1 VNWLCACVLSC
12 SIGAATVSSQAPLQ
26 DVGDDT
32 RSLQDQI
39 SKAAAQI
46 QRERTEFVSALL
58 QFSEA
63 VGGSYGDEGPVLLA
77 NADAMARALI
87 RWDRAI
93 QSYRS
98 ILTDGPADNA
108 SVHVA
113 LAAVYLERGKADEA
127 RKEATAASRLDPS
140 RSDAYILQALAHDLS
155 DRPVGAA
162 QALERAAP
170 LAKDN
175 PSIPYELARRLAAT
189 GDDAGAKAA
198 LRKFYSIAESDKKQ
212 DTETRN
218 RAVFVRT
225 GLLRQS
231 AGIAPMFPPFDYAQG
246 YTYLAQGAYEKA
258 ASEFSAAAR
267 RDPLNNAETARDEGI
282 RDGARALH
290 QADLPGALD
299 HFKAAVT
306 RHPDSSEARRM
317 LGLAYKTDEQYAES
331 VEQLKAAVML
341 NPLDDRARIAFAD
354 ALILAEHPDEAEA
367 ALKDAAAALPR
378 GGRSYYQLALLY
390 QSRGQLGL
398 ALNALEKA
406 SSFEPPLGQDYL
418 YDTLGGLYMSNA
430 DLDGAQTAYRKRVAA
445 NPNNS
450 DAHRKLGQV
459 YLEQGH
465 YDEARAEFAA
475 AVLIDPLNAEAHV
488 GRAQVHL
495 RSADYESAERAAR
508 RALALN
514 PSQASAR
521 YALGASLVRV
531 GRVEEGAR
539 ELDEFRRVQAEGLA
553 KANQEWELKLI
564 RQSAQIAVNE
574 RDFDRAAALLN
585 RAAAMGPDAA
595 SNYTSLGLV
604 LEQAGRHAEAID
616 AFHKAL
622 EKRAGPEVHRYL
634 ARAYAAAGRHQESEA
649 EQEIY
654 NRVKRDRMLEGNRGR

>member
-1 VNWLCACVLSC
+1 MKWLCACVLSC

-32 RSLQDQI
+32 HSLQDQI

-63 VGGSYGDEGPVLLA
+63 VGESYGDEGPVLLA
-77 NADAMARALI
+77 NADAMARALA
-87 RWDRAI
+87 RSDKAI

-155 DRPVGAA
+155 DCPVGAA

-212 DTETRN
+212 ERKL
-218 RAVFVRT
+218 AT
-225 GLLRQS
+225 GPYSFALVCCASQPASPRCSTLRLRS
-231 AGIAPMFPPFDYAQG
+231 GLHIS
-246 YTYLAQGAYEKA
+246 GARRLREVW
-258 ASEFSAAAR
+258 SEFSAAAR

-317 LGLAYKTDEQYAES
+317 LGLAYKSDEQYAQS
-331 VEQLKAAVML
+331 IEQLKAAVML
-341 NPLDDRARIAFAD
+341 NPLDDRARIALAD

-378 GGRSYYQLALLY
+378 GGRSYYQLRC
-390 QSRGQLGL
+390 SINR
-398 ALNALEKA
+398 ED
-406 SSFEPPLGQDYL
+406 SSAWP
-418 YDTLGGLYMSNA
+418 
-430 DLDGAQTAYRKRVAA
+430 
-445 NPNNS
+445 
-450 DAHRKLGQV
+450 
-459 YLEQGH
+459 
-465 YDEARAEFAA
+465 
-475 AVLIDPLNAEAHV
+475 
-488 GRAQVHL
+488 
-495 RSADYESAERAAR
+495 
-508 RALALN
+508 
-514 PSQASAR
+514 
-521 YALGASLVRV
+521 
-531 GRVEEGAR
+531 
-539 ELDEFRRVQAEGLA
+539 
-553 KANQEWELKLI
+553 
-564 RQSAQIAVNE
+564 
-574 RDFDRAAALLN
+574 
-585 RAAAMGPDAA
+585 
-595 SNYTSLGLV
+595 
-604 LEQAGRHAEAID
+604 
-616 AFHKAL
+616 
-622 EKRAGPEVHRYL
+622 
-634 ARAYAAAGRHQESEA
+634 
-649 EQEIY
+649 
-654 NRVKRDRMLEGNRGR
+654 